1 MAQLM
6 KGIAKTDLMLVPF
19 IALIAVI
26 VAVVIYL
33 VMQAN
38 RKTKD
43 TGNK

>member
-1 MAQLM
+1 
-6 KGIAKTDLMLVPF
+6 MLVPF

-33 VMQAN
+33 VMQGN